1 MSVINIKNN
10 FKEEVIKST
19 IPVLVDFNA
28 NWCGPCQRLKPIIEE
43 LSEEIQSVK
52 FVSIDVDYER
62 DLAEYYNI
70 MSIPCLL
77 YFVNGEEKNRLVGL
91 KSKEEIKKLIGE

>member
-1 MSVINIKNN
+1 MSVININNN
-10 FKEEVIKST
+10 FKDEVINSN
-19 IPVLVDFNA
+19 IPVLVDFYA

-43 LSEEIQSVK
+43 LSEEIKSTK

-70 MSIPCLL
+70 MSIPCII
-77 YFVNGEEKNRLVGL
+77 YFVNGEEKNRFIGL
-91 KSKEEIKKLIGE
+91 RSKEEIKKLLGE

>member
-43 LSEEIQSVK
+43 LSEEIHSVK